1 VDVEIQ
7 SRPPQYGLGRHHPKA
22 ATGHGCITVLLLTSV
37 EIGGITLVL
46 DWYGWQEAGQY
57 GLLPIE

>member
-37 EIGGITLVL
+37 EIGGIT
-46 DWYGWQEAGQY
+46 AGIDAEPTASILRK
-57 GLLPIE
+57 LLLR